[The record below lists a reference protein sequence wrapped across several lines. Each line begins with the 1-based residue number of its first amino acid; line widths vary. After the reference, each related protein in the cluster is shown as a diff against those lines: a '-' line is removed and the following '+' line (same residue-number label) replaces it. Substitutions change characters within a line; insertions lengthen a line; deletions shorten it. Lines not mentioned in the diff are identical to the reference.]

1 MTETSSALSNREII
15 DATQDAVLNAADSV
29 VSVIENTA
37 HDLAHNEPFYMSAEF
52 WVAVSF
58 FVAVVLLIKPIG
70 KMMRVMLRKR
80 ASAIGKRIEDASNL
94 KEEAQKLL
102 AEYERK
108 YRRAKQEAQEI
119 LTRSEKEVNLLRKE
133 SLAKLENSMAIKE
146 KEAKARIRSAQDE
159 ALKEVAELTAKKTID
174 VVKSV
179 LSQKLDAKLQD
190 KLIDESI
197 KNLAESNL

>member
-1 MTETSSALSNREII
+1 MTDTSSALSNREII

-29 VSVIENTA
+29 ASAIESTA
-37 HDLAHNEPFYMSAEF
+37 HELAHHEPFYMSAEF

-58 FVAVVLLIKPIG
+58 FVAVALLAKPVGRMIKI
-70 KMMRVMLRKR
+70 MLRKR

-133 SLAKLENSMAIKE
+133 SLAKLENSMAVKE
-146 KEAKARIRSAQDE
+146 KEAKARIKSAQDD
-159 ALKEVAELTAKKTID
+159 ALKEVAELTAKKTVD
-174 VVKSV
+174 VVKV
-179 LSQKLDAKLQD
+179 ILNQKLDAKLQD
-190 KLIDESI
+190 KLIEESI
-197 KNLAESNL
+197 RNLSQSNL